1 MQHKKK
7 NKELKLRNVKKK
19 ELKNNLLFITLII
32 KKIKKNNLLNYFP
45 IKWKIKTII
54 WFIISTI
61 RKEGKQLTDY
71 ISCKFPISHPRNRNY
86 TAVTYR
92 KFL

>member
-32 KKIKKNNLLNYFP
+32 KKNLKK
-45 IKWKIKTII
+45 
-54 WFIISTI
+54 
-61 RKEGKQLTDY
+61 
-71 ISCKFPISHPRNRNY
+71 
-86 TAVTYR
+86 
-92 KFL
+92 